1 MIDHEVMPE
10 SRVDGNGFSGMLR
23 YRSILRRYP
32 VISVM
37 VLLSVLVSAIFAH
50 WLAPYDP
57 LLPVLSNRLMAPDST
72 FILGTDSMGRDVLSR
87 LIYGSRTTGIVV
99 SLSLLVGTGSGLI
112 LGLVA
117 GYFGDVVDAVV
128 SRLIDMFLAFPGLF
142 FGLLFAATFG
152 PSVLTLVAAMS
163 IVLWAGTA
171 RIIRAETL
179 ATKNREYIDSA
190 IVSGAS
196 RTRIIFRHLLPNV
209 IPTFVVILSLTVG
222 GVILGEAALSFLGAG
237 VPLPSSSW
245 GSMITEGQR
254 FLERAWWIAIPPGM
268 AITLTVLAVNL
279 FGDWMR
285 DYLDPKLRQI

>member
-1 MIDHEVMPE
+1 
-10 SRVDGNGFSGMLR
+10 
-23 YRSILRRYP
+23 
-32 VISVM
+32 
-37 VLLSVLVSAIFAH
+37 
-50 WLAPYDP
+50 
-57 LLPVLSNRLMAPDST
+57 
-72 FILGTDSMGRDVLSR
+72 MGRDVLSR